1 MVVVELVIVDVAVLV
16 MVCSTV
22 EVMEKVAVELAGF
35 GRMLVVL
42 VRVDVVRLVT
52 VLRAMVEVF
61 VM

>member
-1 MVVVELVIVDVAVLV
+1 MVVVELVMVDVAVFV

-22 EVMEKVAVELAGF
+22 EVMENVAVELAGF

-42 VRVDVVRLVT
+42 VRVDVVKLVT
-52 VLRAMVEVF
+52 VERAMVEVL